1 MPDIERMSMQEVID
15 FLRNKDYKTSKT
27 ANSIFIEKHFKNFGI
42 NLFCPACGSQ
52 KSVLNGF
59 NKSGITQYKCECG
72 KRYTAL
78 TNTIFE
84 GTDYT
89 WDEMVNAVHMVINK
103 ESVDYIALNL
113 RSTPHK
119 TASAWL
125 LQNKILYILAKMPT
139 PKLGGVVQIDEKY
152 FRENQKGSHDLVS
165 FLDGPSS

>member
-1 MPDIERMSMQEVID
+1 M
-15 FLRNKDYKTSKT
+15 T
-27 ANSIFIEKHFKNFGI
+27 ANSIFIEKHLKNFGI
-42 NLFCPACGSQ
+42 NPFCPVCGSQ
-52 KSVLNGF
+52 KGVLNGY
-59 NKSGITQYKCECG
+59 NKSGVTQYKCECG

-78 TNTIFE
+78 TNTIFD

-89 WDEMVNAVHMVINK
+89 WVEMVRAEHMVINK
-103 ESVDYIALNL
+103 ESVDYLALNL
-113 RSTPHK
+113 RCTPLK

-125 LQNKILYILAKMPT
+125 LQNKILYILAKMPP